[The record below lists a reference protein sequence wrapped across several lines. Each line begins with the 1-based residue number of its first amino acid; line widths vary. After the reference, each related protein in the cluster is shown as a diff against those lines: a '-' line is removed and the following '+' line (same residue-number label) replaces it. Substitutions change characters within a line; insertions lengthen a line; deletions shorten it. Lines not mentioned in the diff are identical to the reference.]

1 MASVPIKIPPIEGA
15 IRNPRALALTG
26 PEYAERDWNIYIARK
41 VEVGFVV
48 YHSYVYV
55 YVYVYVVYMLV
66 GISSYIV
73 LHPER

>member
-55 YVYVYVVYMLV
+55 YVYVCMLV